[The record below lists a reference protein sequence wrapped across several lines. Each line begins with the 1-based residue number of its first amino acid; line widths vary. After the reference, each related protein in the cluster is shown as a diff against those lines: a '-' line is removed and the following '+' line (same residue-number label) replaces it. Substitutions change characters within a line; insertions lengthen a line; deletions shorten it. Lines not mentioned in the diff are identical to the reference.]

1 MSMYDGIN
9 LTVAFLVSV
18 VAPVGTVFY
27 VVHAV
32 RHRGWRAFGASLWHV
47 LAVVLAGS
55 WTVLVAAWKTIGWI
69 MPEEP
74 EDDIKTTAGESRWW
88 GAWNFRTGK
97 ADDGADPAGLYGRD
111 IQKPKY

>member
-1 MSMYDGIN
+1 MNMYDGIN
-9 LTVAFLVSV
+9 LTVAFLVFV

-47 LAVVLAGS
+47 LAGS

-69 MPEEP
+69 MPKDDRNEPMTYREEVGVGGG
-74 EDDIKTTAGESRWW
+74 IY
-88 GAWNFRTGK
+88 NYRTGRF
-97 ADDGADPAGLYGRD
+97 DNGMDPGGWYEEDSAK
-111 IQKPKY
+111 KPKY